1 MNPPGNFNFH
11 LSSPVAPQH
20 LPGNQTS
27 HPGPGTSPS
36 QSVPGRRTPLGT
48 VGIGG
53 FYAQSGLMATATH
66 SQTDENQPSG
76 SREELV
82 NMLPRDRYFIFLF
95 FSICYLQTISEYVE
109 PSSRTKHTW

>member
-11 LSSPVAPQH
+11 LGTSNAPQH
-20 LPGNQTS
+20 LPANQTM
-27 HPGPGTSPS
+27 HPGPATSPT

-53 FYAQSGLMATATH
+53 FYAQSGLIGAASH
-66 SQTDENQPSG
+66 SHTDENQPSG

-82 NMLPRDRYFIFLF
+82 KNFFFLF
-95 FSICYLQTISEYVE
+95 FVSNSFF
-109 PSSRTKHTW
+109 TKR